1 MKNSPTPRATRTSK
15 AATTTVS
22 SSAARRPHPCCLLV
36 IEALKSRR
44 RSFPP
49 RHSPAAGGGLITLA
63 VAITSITPVWLAVG
77 PLLLVILDTLAYSP
91 SVRKRVSILA
101 GPVGRRAGSSLLAWP
116 KTEAVWVA
124 YSLAERRSTLLRLLA
139 TLILGVGVAAAV
151 SFLPLYV
158 WLGIVIGLLA
168 IGAVRMFAF
177 RWGLLPD
184 GGLAEPA
191 ARSHA
196 GSEALSASDSS
207 LSGPPEAW
215 LQLQLREAGDGPL
228 SIAVIGFM
236 ALCPLA
242 RLAALVT
249 AIANT
254 RDTASTTSPPTSSW
268 SSAASSPSTWLS
280 QRSSG
285 VPSP

>member
-1 MKNSPTPRATRTSK
+1 M
-15 AATTTVS
+15 
-22 SSAARRPHPCCLLV
+22 
-36 IEALKSRR
+36 
-44 RSFPP
+44 
-49 RHSPAAGGGLITLA
+49 
-63 VAITSITPVWLAVG
+63 
-77 PLLLVILDTLAYSP
+77 ILDTLAYSP

-177 RWGLLPD
+177 RWGTFSRMEVSLSLPHV
-184 GGLAEPA
+184 
-191 ARSHA
+191 HA
-196 GSEALSASDSS
+196 GSGSLGLGLV

-228 SIAVIGFM
+228 SIAVIGFDGPVP
-236 ALCPLA
+236 AGE
-242 RLAALVT
+242 LAALVT

-254 RDTASTTSPPTSSW
+254 RDTTIHYLTADEFLVVGSELAVHLALSAVKWSPFSMRLRGEPPPVTLLRGEAVYPRDGSTPDELIAKARQKAKRHAT
-268 SSAASSPSTWLS
+268 
-280 QRSSG
+280 
-285 VPSP
+285 